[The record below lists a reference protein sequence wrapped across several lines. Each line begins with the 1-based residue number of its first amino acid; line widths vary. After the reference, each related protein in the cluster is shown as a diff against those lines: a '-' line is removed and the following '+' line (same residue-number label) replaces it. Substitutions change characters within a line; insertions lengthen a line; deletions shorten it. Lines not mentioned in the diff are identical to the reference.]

1 MWATGE
7 RSNQQRSLG
16 VDIVVSI
23 TGAWN
28 KIKTFLTETRSEIK
42 KVTFPSRDEVVAT
55 TVVVL
60 IASFIFAFYLWVSDI
75 VILNIYEGIY
85 KVLG

>member
-1 MWATGE
+1 MA
-7 RSNQQRSLG
+7 
-16 VDIVVSI
+16 SI

-28 KIKTFLTETRSEIK
+28 KTKTFLTETRSEIK